1 MTPHLWIALA
11 GFALTLLV
19 QTVALIRWFTHR
31 ELESERSRTSDR
43 DAWRQELHS
52 METRWRV
59 DIAAAKSEGADAQRK
74 VTELELRMERT
85 LKNHPT
91 KEDIHEMLG
100 PISIRLEG
108 VYDELVRRGA
118 SPRAKTFTT
127 LSGE

>member
-1 MTPHLWIALA
+1 
-11 GFALTLLV
+11 
-19 QTVALIRWFTHR
+19 
-31 ELESERSRTSDR
+31 
-43 DAWRQELHS
+43 

-91 KEDIHEMLG
+91 KEDIREMLG

-118 SPRAKTFTT
+118 STRVKTFTT